1 MRMLGR
7 IVMQAALGALVL
19 AVAAVLWARY
29 LPASHA
35 LLDRMGVLE
44 PMRAAGLVP
53 EPAPAGPG
61 AGGPPGGGFGP
72 PGARGP
78 VRVIAQPAGEAAAND
93 RVAAIGT
100 GQARH
105 AVTVTAEVAGRIEA
119 LPVSSGG
126 RVQAGDVIARL
137 DREAQEIA
145 VARARLVL
153 DDARDR
159 RERVGR
165 LQASGTATELQIR
178 EADLALR
185 QAELAL
191 REAEYAL
198 SRRDVRAPIAGWVGI
213 LVVEAGEQVTAA
225 SEIAGVDDRA
235 RIVVDFRVPERFVG
249 RIGPGDAVHLRSLA
263 LADLALTGVVAALD
277 SRVDAASRTIR
288 VQAEVDNAADAL
300 RPGMSFQITLDVE
313 GPRFPTVPP
322 LAVQWGTGGA
332 FVWVVREG
340 RATRVPVQIVQRTAE
355 AVLVRAPLQPGDLVV
370 SEGVQ
375 ALRPGAEVAPAA
387 SAEVAAQRPRT

>member
-1 MRMLGR
+1 MQGVGR
-7 IVMQAALGALVL
+7 IVVQAVL
-19 AVAAVLWARY
+19 AAVVLAAAAVVWARY
-29 LPASHA
+29 LPQSHA
-35 LLDRMGVLE
+35 LLDRVGVLA
-44 PMRAAGLVP
+44 PMKAAGLVP
-53 EPAPAGPG
+53 EAAPAGV
-61 AGGPPGGGFGP
+61 AGPPGGGFGGP
-72 PGARGP
+72 RGP
-78 VRVIAQPAGEAAAND
+78 VRVIAEPPGEASAND
-93 RVAAIGT
+93 RIAAIGT

-119 LPVSSGG
+119 LPIPSGG

-145 VARARLVL
+145 VARAQLVL
-153 DDARDR
+153 ADARDR

-165 LQASGTATELQIR
+165 LQASGSATELQIR

-191 REAEYAL
+191 READYAL

-213 LVVEAGEQVTAA
+213 LAVEAGEQVTAA
-225 SEIAGVDDRA
+225 TEIARLDDRA

-249 RIGPGDAVHLRSLA
+249 RIGPGDAVELRSLA
-263 LADLALTGVVAALD
+263 LADLVLTGVVTALD

-300 RPGMSFQITLDVE
+300 RPGMSFQIALDVE

-322 LAVQWGTGGA
+322 LAVQWGAGGA

-340 RATRVPVQIVQRTAE
+340 RAARVPVQIVQRTAE
-355 AVLVRAPLQPGDLVV
+355 AVLVRAALQPGDLVV
-370 SEGVQ
+370 REGVQ

-387 SAEVAAQRPRT
+387 SAEAAAPRPRT